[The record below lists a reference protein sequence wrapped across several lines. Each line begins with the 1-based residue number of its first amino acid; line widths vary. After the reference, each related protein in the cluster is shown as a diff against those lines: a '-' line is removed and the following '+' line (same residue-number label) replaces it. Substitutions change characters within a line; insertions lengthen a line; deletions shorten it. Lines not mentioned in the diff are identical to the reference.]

1 MPFIGRR
8 RTARRAYGFD
18 EIALVPGASTID
30 PEDVGISW
38 QVGDLRFA
46 LPFLASAMDSVV
58 DGRAAVL
65 LGRLGAAGVLNLE
78 GIQTRYDDPDTVLE
92 AIAAAPAEQVVA
104 TLQEIYQ
111 TPIREALVGARIAAI
126 NNGGGP
132 CIVSVTPARAARLAP
147 LAEGAGADAVLVQS
161 TVTSDRHR
169 SRRGEV
175 LSLREVVERSK
186 VPVLVGNCATYTGA
200 LDLLEAGAA
209 AIFVGVGPGA
219 ACTSRRVLGV
229 GVPQATAIAD
239 AAAARDEYHRRSGR
253 YVPLVA
259 DGGIG
264 VGGEVAK
271 AIACGADA
279 VMLGSAL
286 AKAEEAPGRGY
297 HWGMAAPHAALPRGT
312 RIRVGV
318 GGTLEQILLGPAVVD
333 DGSQNL
339 AGALRTAMGLCGAA
353 DLRAMHEVEI
363 ILAPAIAT
371 EGKRLQFAQ
380 QVGQGR

>member
-18 EIALVPGASTID
+18 EIALVPGTSTID
-30 PEDVGISW
+30 PEDVDISW

-111 TPIREALVGARIAAI
+111 APIREALVGARVAAI
-126 NNGGGP
+126 NDGGGP

-147 LAEGAGADAVLVQS
+147 LAEEAGAVAVLIQS
-161 TVTSDRHR
+161 TVSSARHR

-175 LSLREVVERSK
+175 LSLRKVVERSK

-271 AIACGADA
+271 AIACGADG

-353 DLRAMHEVEI
+353 DLRSMHEVEI

>member
-18 EIALVPGASTID
+18 EIALVPGTSTID
-30 PEDVGISW
+30 PEDVDISW

-65 LGRLGAAGVLNLE
+65 LGRLGAVGVLNLE
-78 GIQTRYDDPDTVLE
+78 GIQTRYDDPAAVLE

-111 TPIREALVGARIAAI
+111 APISEALVGARIAAI
-126 NNGGGP
+126 TDGGAP
-132 CIVSVTPARAARLAP
+132 CIVSMTPARAARLAP
-147 LAEGAGADAVLVQS
+147 LAEEAGAAAVLIQS
-161 TVTSDRHR
+161 TVSSARHR

-271 AIACGADA
+271 AIACGADG

-353 DLRAMHEVEI
+353 DLRSMHEVEI